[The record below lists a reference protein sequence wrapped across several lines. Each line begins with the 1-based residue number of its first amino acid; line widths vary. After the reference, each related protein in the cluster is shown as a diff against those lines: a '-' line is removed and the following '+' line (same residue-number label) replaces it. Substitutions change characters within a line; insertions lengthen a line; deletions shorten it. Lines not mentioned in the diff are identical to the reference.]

1 MSVIILF
8 LAVIAVIAGW
18 WLSQQQLMAK
28 PWLDVG
34 SIGDLPAWGETS
46 LPAAK
51 VGLGVFLAVA
61 GCLFALMV
69 SAYFMRIDIAAT
81 TGAATTGAGTSGGM
95 LRGMPA
101 PRLLWLNTG
110 VLVVSSVA
118 LQCTRIAA
126 RHGHRDAVRDGLLLG
141 GLSALVF
148 LAGQLLVW
156 RQLVGA
162 GYFAASNPGNAFFYL
177 LTGVHGLH
185 VTGGLV
191 ALGKTFAKVRRG
203 AAIERL
209 RLSVWLCTVYWHF
222 LLVVWLVIFALLMGW
237 ADDFIVICRA
247 LVI

>member
-34 SIGDLPAWGETS
+34 SVGDLPAWEGSTI
-46 LPAAK
+46 PVAK
-51 VGLGVFLAVA
+51 VGLGVFLAVV
-61 GCLFALMV
+61 GCLFALLI
-69 SAYFMRIDIAAT
+69 SAYFMRIDIAGS
-81 TGAATTGAGTSGGM
+81 TGAVTNGAV
-95 LRGMPA
+95 LRAMPT

-118 LQCTRIAA
+118 LQCAQIAMQ
-126 RHGHRDAVRDGLLLG
+126 HGQRDAVRDALLLG
-141 GLSALVF
+141 AVSALIF

-156 RQLVGA
+156 RQLVDA

-185 VTGGLV
+185 VAGGLV
-191 ALGKTFAKVRRG
+191 ALGKTCGKVWSG
-203 AAIERL
+203 VAIERL

-222 LLVVWLVIFALLMGW
+222 LLLVWLIILALLTGW